1 MSLNGPDALRSIE
14 EALRDVR
21 REEDDATRR
30 LARSTELVAKLRA
43 QETSLFRHL
52 GAGDMPELGA
62 ALAAAGKQAETALI
76 EHDSGFT
83 VLDAKVSA
91 LDTEIADV
99 ATLRA
104 ARQLEA
110 EKHDSA
116 LRRFADAARPDL
128 ISRPDYRDAVE
139 RASSTAAIAAA
150 SLDRTER
157 AEHDRSLKARPYRD
171 DPLFMYLWEKGYGTT
186 AYRPNLLVGWL
197 DSRIAELIGYDAAR
211 VIFAAMNDIPLRRRE
226 HTARLGET
234 AAAAARQMRTLE
246 AQAVDAA
253 GGTSARASME
263 AARKSMSELDGKI
276 VALQDQRDEAIRA
289 RRHLAQGGEPNFAV
303 ATAALVR
310 VLSRPELER
319 LLAEARGGED
329 DTLVQQVVDVRQR
342 AAENTLEAGEEKTR
356 LKLLALRRRE
366 LEDIQYEVKALSYD
380 SPRSRFSRDELGGEV
395 LNDFLRGE
403 ISAVQYWQ
411 IWRQSQ
417 SWDSPEMAIPGSGG
431 TTFSRPRR
439 RPRVA

>member
-21 REEDDATRR
+21 RGEDDATRR

-52 GAGDMPELGA
+52 GAGDQPELGA
-62 ALAAAGKQAETALI
+62 ALANAGKQAERALI
-76 EHDSGFT
+76 EHDTGFAA
-83 VLDAKVSA
+83 LDAKVGA
-91 LDTEIADV
+91 FDTEIADV
-99 ATLRA
+99 ATQRA

-116 LRRFADAARPDL
+116 LRRFADAARPEL
-128 ISRPDYRDAVE
+128 TSRPDYRDAVE
-139 RASSTAAIAAA
+139 RASSTAAVASA

-157 AEHDRSLKARPYRD
+157 AELDRSFKARPYRD
-171 DPLFMYLWEKGYGTT
+171 DPLFMYLWEKGYGTQT
-186 AYRPNLLVGWL
+186 YRPNVLVGWL

-211 VIFAAMNDIPLRRRE
+211 AIFATMNDIPLRRRE
-226 HTARLGET
+226 HAARLSET

-253 GGTSARASME
+253 GGTSARASVE
-263 AARKSMSELDGKI
+263 DARKLMGELDSRI

-289 RRHLAQGGEPNFAV
+289 RRHLAQGGEPNFAA
-303 ATAALVR
+303 ATAALIEA
-310 VLSRPELER
+310 LSRPELEH

-366 LEDIQYEVKALSYD
+366 LEDIQYEVKALSFD

-403 ISAVQYWQ
+403 ISAAQYWQ

-417 SWDSPEMAIPGSGG
+417 SSDSAEIASSDSGG

-439 RPRVA
+439 RPKAA